1 MLQTLHEKLYEKGFL
16 LSEVTTNI
24 QEKRTVF
31 LNKQFFSSDE
41 VDVDMSDD
49 SLIVDLNHIEVHYEL
64 FNWKTCETTIG
75 TLKELRAKL
84 KELLGL
90 KKDAKF
96 YFYNGFSEPKLLGTI
111 VDLQDLTI
119 SDNYLGDL
127 TDEVQ
132 LEIESVLDNDDIDI
146 EHQDEA
152 VSEILDSYNIYPDP
166 SLEFLEDLNVNHFGL
181 PSHRFLENW
190 ID

>member
-24 QEKRTVF
+24 QEKRTIF

-64 FNWKTCETTIG
+64 FNWKTGETTIG
-75 TLKELRAKL
+75 TLKELRAKI

-90 KKDAKF
+90 KKDTKF
-96 YFYNGFSEPKLLGTI
+96 YFYNGCSEPKLLGTI
-111 VDLQDLTI
+111 VELKDLTI
-119 SDNYLGDL
+119 HDNYLGDL

-132 LEIESVLDNDDIDI
+132 LEIESVLDNGNIDI
-146 EHQDEA
+146 EHQDKAIAE
-152 VSEILDSYNIYPDP
+152 SLDTYNIYPDP
-166 SLEFLEDLNVNHFGL
+166 SLEFLEDLNVNHFAL
-181 PSHRFLENW
+181 PANRFLENW